1 MFNFLDTEFVKDPMH
16 CKNLVRLSKD
26 QVVVLITH
34 LLTDQALSFSNDTL
48 SAMIYFI

>member
-1 MFNFLDTEFVKDPMH
+1 MFHFLDIEFDKDATH

-34 LLTDQALSFSNDTL
+34 LLTEQTLSFSKDTL
-48 SAMIYFI
+48 SAMIFFI